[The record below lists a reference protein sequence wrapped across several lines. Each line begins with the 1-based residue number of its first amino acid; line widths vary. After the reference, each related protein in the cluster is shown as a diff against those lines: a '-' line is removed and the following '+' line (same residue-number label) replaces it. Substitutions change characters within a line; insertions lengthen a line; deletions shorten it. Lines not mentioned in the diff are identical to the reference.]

1 MAIKRESIE
10 IKDDNTNV
18 DEDLIQKIKREA
30 FEEALKAV
38 KSENER
44 IQKEKEEAEKNKTLY
59 GYSITLT
66 YMNYQSVHKV
76 AEFLIVNDNISE
88 HFLVPEGVPTEV
100 SLAVCEILD
109 EHLEKNKKNPSSIMY
124 RYVKNYKVFR

>member
-1 MAIKRESIE
+1 MAIKKESIE
-10 IKDDNTNV
+10 IKDEVTTA

-30 FEEALKAV
+30 FEEALKAI

-59 GYSITLT
+59 GYNITLT
-66 YMNYQSVHKV
+66 YMNYNSVHKV
-76 AEFLIVNDNISE
+76 AEFLVVNDEVSE
-88 HFLVPEGVPTEV
+88 HFLVPEGVPTDV

-109 EHLEKNKKNPSSIMY
+109 EHLQKNLKNEKSIMY
-124 RYVKNYKVFR
+124 RYVKNYKVFK